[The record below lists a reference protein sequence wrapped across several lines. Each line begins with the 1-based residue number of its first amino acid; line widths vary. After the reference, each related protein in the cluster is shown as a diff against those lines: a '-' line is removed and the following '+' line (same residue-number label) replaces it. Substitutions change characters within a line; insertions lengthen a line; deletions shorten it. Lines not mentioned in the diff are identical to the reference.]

1 VTSATRLRFARLAL
15 RAGLLGSTFS
25 LASLAA
31 ATETAAPIATLP
43 WARSFSAALEQA
55 RVEHKMVMVDF
66 YTTWCGWCK
75 VLDRKTFADANVI
88 AKAGALVSV
97 KVNGES
103 DVATAKKYGV
113 RAYPTILFL
122 APDGEARYGVQGF
135 RPPEEFGPILE
146 QIAAQR
152 DELDRW
158 GGEVDRSPR
167 AAVLRRK
174 YASTLALARDF
185 TGAIAQLD
193 TLLLLEDVPRELQI
207 DAELDRAGIRLLAGD
222 SDLARE
228 EVDRWLRIARPHE
241 REVEAEFL
249 LARTE
254 AAQGRSREAEA
265 AFQRVIQRAPT
276 TWFAEQAR
284 LALETKPG
292 PKGT

>member
-1 VTSATRLRFARLAL
+1 
-15 RAGLLGSTFS
+15 
-25 LASLAA
+25 
-31 ATETAAPIATLP
+31 
-43 WARSFSAALEQA
+43 
-55 RVEHKMVMVDF
+55 MVMVDF